1 MRARTTLLVTALTLA
16 ASGAGG
22 SVVAATPGP
31 TPDEGLAGACN
42 MTNSHAAFGMFT
54 IAGSLGEPSRVRR
67 RHDHRHP
74 QHQRRHRSAELST
87 VTRVG
92 RLAVPYWVPGAGVN
106 VGAPDRGGLEG
117 RHAQKEDQPPIRW
130 LILLS

>member
-1 MRARTTLLVTALTLA
+1 MSGADGGVACGTRMPPPRRRSSCWLPQEAIQMRARTTLLVTALTLA

-74 QHQRRHRSAELST
+74 QH
-87 VTRVG
+87 
-92 RLAVPYWVPGAGVN
+92 
-106 VGAPDRGGLEG
+106 
-117 RHAQKEDQPPIRW
+117 
-130 LILLS
+130 